1 MVDVTSQQGQ
11 PTHSSFFL
19 VACAGFAS
27 MVGMRIC
34 DALLPDLAESFQVS
48 TGVAAGSISLFVIAY
63 GALQLVYGP
72 LGDRYGKQR
81 IISFAVAASALLNL
95 ALVFAPSMSA
105 IVVLRGLAGAA
116 TAGIIPLSMAY
127 IGDSVPYA
135 ERQGVL
141 AKFMSA
147 TILGMISGQWA
158 GGIFADLLNW
168 QAAFGVL
175 ALLFGAVAFMLLRT
189 LPPVEPVNPDRKSF
203 LRQMGN
209 VLAIPWARRILLI
222 ALIEG
227 GFVFSAL
234 VFIPTYLHG
243 RFALSLT
250 AAGAIVALYG
260 AGGLA
265 YTFFAR
271 RLLARFG
278 ERGLALIG
286 GSLMG
291 TGFAMLAFGPHWAWA
306 IPSCLISGLGF
317 YMMHNTLQANA
328 TQMAPA
334 TRGTAVSLF
343 ACSLFLGQSLGISAI
358 SLMIDEYG
366 VGAAFIASMIALP
379 LLGFWFAS
387 SISHRP

>member
-1 MVDVTSQQGQ
+1 MADATTLPQSA
-11 PTHSSFFL
+11 THNSFFL
-19 VACAGFAS
+19 IAFAGFAS
-27 MVGMRIC
+27 MAGMRIC
-34 DALLPDLAESFQVS
+34 DALLPDLAESFHVS

-63 GALQLVYGP
+63 GVLQLVYGP

-81 IISFAVAASALLNL
+81 IITFAVSASALLNL

-127 IGDSVPYA
+127 IGDAVPYA

-168 QAAFGVL
+168 QAAFAVL
-175 ALLFGAVAFMLLRT
+175 AVLFGTVAFMLLRS
-189 LPPVEPVNPDRKSF
+189 LPPKEQPDANRQNF
-203 LRQMGN
+203 LKQMSS
-209 VLAIPWARRILLI
+209 VLQIPWARRILLL

-234 VFIPTYLHG
+234 VFIPTYLHN
-243 RFALSLT
+243 RFALPLT

-271 RLLARFG
+271 RLLKRFG
-278 ERGLALIG
+278 ERGLALNG
-286 GSLMG
+286 GMLMG
-291 TGFAMLAFGPHWAWA
+291 VGFAMLAFGPHWAWA

-343 ACSLFLGQSLGISAI
+343 ACSLFLGQSIGIGAI
-358 SLMIDEYG
+358 SVLIDEYG
-366 VGAAFIASMIALP
+366 VAAAFIASTIALP
-379 LLGFWFAS
+379 LLGLWFAS
-387 SISHRP
+387 SISRRP